1 MTTTSHLCAGTR
13 GATMRRAAAFA
24 RIGYYFGYFSAG
36 AETV

>member
-1 MTTTSHLCAGTR
+1 MTAISHLCAGTR
-13 GATMRRAAAFA
+13 GATARRAAACA